1 MKMLNQDNRLL
12 LWVPDGGIADI
23 SAPTLAE
30 LTDPGVVDI
39 SCLVTKANFAL
50 GATGDEVID
59 DPALCAPGQ
68 APAPGNTTYEAG
80 MDFFRWTTTLEDVA
94 WTTFTGKGIPGFLVY
109 RIGKPH
115 LTALAA
121 NDPVAVYGSITGTP
135 RNLAPTTQ
143 SAWEKFRQE
152 FMVQSELVD
161 ERAVVAAA

>member
-12 LWVPDGGIADI
+12 LWVPDGGIEDI
-23 SAPTLAE
+23 SEPTLAE
-30 LTDPGVVDI
+30 LTAVGVLDL
-39 SCLVTKANFAL
+39 SCLVTKNNFAL
-50 GATGDEVID
+50 GATGDETID
-59 DPALCAPGQ
+59 DPALCAPGSS
-68 APAPGNTTYEAG
+68 PAPGTTTYEAG
-80 MDFFRWTTTLEDVA
+80 MDFFRWTVTLEDVA

-115 LTALAA
+115 TSDLIAT
-121 NDPVAVYGSITGTP
+121 DKVAVYGAITGTP

>member
-12 LWVPDGGIADI
+12 LWVPDGGIDDI
-23 SAPTLAE
+23 SEVTVDE
-30 LTDPGVVDI
+30 LGETGVLDI
-39 SCLVTKANFAL
+39 SCLVTKNNFAL
-50 GATGDEVID
+50 GATGDETID
-59 DPALCAPGQ
+59 DPALCAPGSS
-68 APAPGNTTYEAG
+68 PAPGITSYEAG

-94 WTTFTGKGIPGFLVY
+94 WTTFTGKGIPGFLVQ

-115 LTALAA
+115 SSPIIAT
-121 NDPVAVYGSITGTP
+121 DKISVYGVITGTP

-161 ERAVVAAA
+161 ERAVVVA